1 MPKLRSM
8 AGWGRV
14 VLLITVFPANIHMAI
29 NPELCPEIPIAIL
42 YVRLLLQFVIIYWAY
57 SATRVLISSDS

>member
-1 MPKLRSM
+1 VPKLRSM

-29 NPELCPEIPIAIL
+29 NPELFPEIPIAIL